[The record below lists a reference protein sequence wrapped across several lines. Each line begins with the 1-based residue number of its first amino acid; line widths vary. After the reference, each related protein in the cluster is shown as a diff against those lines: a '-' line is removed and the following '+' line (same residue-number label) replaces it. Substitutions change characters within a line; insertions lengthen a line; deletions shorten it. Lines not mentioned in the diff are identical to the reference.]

1 MKHETINVDGMMCSM
16 CSRSVERAACSAGS
30 ATASVNLMLK
40 TLTVDYDE
48 SKTSIKE
55 IMKSVSKAGYKPFPP
70 GKDSTSLFK
79 RRLILGIIL
88 LVLLLAVY
96 YPHMYSQAFDGLVI
110 PVTVYQFVI
119 ATFVLIINRSFFIK
133 GFKSVISKTPGMDV
147 LISLGSGISYIY
159 SIVLS
164 VTVIADVAN
173 GHSSEAFNTSRMLCF
188 ESASMIPVLISIG
201 KYLEE
206 KTKRKTSSALKE
218 LMNLK
223 PLEAV
228 RIIASEGAD
237 LREIAAGGAYE
248 TETVNT
254 DLVRVGEA
262 IIIKAGETIPLDG
275 TVIYGAGSAGESALS
290 GESAPVEKEP
300 GSEVFQATTLLSGF
314 LVVEVT
320 KTGKDTVLSK
330 MIDLVTQASVSKPD
344 IAKLADRLSAIF
356 VPIVLSL
363 AVITFCIWEFAVG
376 AGFAKAIG
384 YAISVITI
392 SCPCALGLATPT
404 AVMAAVGR
412 GAKTGML
419 IKNAQVIELLHKTD
433 TMVFDK
439 TGTLTTGIL
448 SITDTDCDNEATLR
462 ALFVCEEMI
471 THPIGKAVCDGL
483 KDKGLKDAP
492 IAVTDFETRPGY
504 GLTALVDGR
513 FFYSGND
520 RLRQEICS
528 DVPETEN
535 DRKAARYMSEGK
547 TVIFF
552 GFRGEAPGVIA
563 LSDTLKPDAG
573 DMINGLKDFN
583 ITPVLLSGDNPAC
596 ALYTAGQLGIT
607 EAFGGKD
614 PIGKVDKIK
623 EISAEG
629 HTVAFVGDG
638 INDSPSLTSADIG
651 IAIGAGTD
659 IAIESADMVLAS
671 SDLTDVVKAVKFG
684 YDTIKNIKQNLF
696 WALFYNVLCIPLAA
710 GAYSSFGLSI
720 NPAIAAGLMSI
731 SSLFVVTN
739 SLRLRYSKK

>member
-30 ATASVNLMLK
+30 ETASVNLLLK

-79 RRLILGIIL
+79 RRLILGITL
-88 LVLLLAVY
+88 LVFLLAVY
-96 YPHMYSQAFDGLVI
+96 YPHMYSQVFEGSVI
-110 PVTVYQFVI
+110 PVTVFQFVI
-119 ATFVLIINRSFFIK
+119 ATLVLVINRSFFIK
-133 GFKSVISKTPGMDV
+133 GFKSVISRTPGMDV

-164 VTVIADVAN
+164 VLLIIEVIDDRT
-173 GHSSEAFNTSRMLCF
+173 GEAFDRSRMLCF

-228 RIIASEGAD
+228 RIIARDGMTLKE
-237 LREIAAGGAYE
+237 AAASGNFD
-248 TETVNT
+248 TEKVNT
-254 DLVRVGEA
+254 DLVGIGEA
-262 IIIKAGETIPLDG
+262 IIVKAGETVPLDG
-275 TVIYGAGSAGESALS
+275 TVIYGTGTAGESALS
-290 GESAPVEKEP
+290 GESAPVDKEI

-320 KTGKDTVLSK
+320 KTGQDTVLSK
-330 MIDLVTQASVSKPD
+330 MIELVTKASVSKPD
-344 IAKLADRLSAIF
+344 IAMLADKLSAVF

-363 AVITFCIWEFAVG
+363 AVITFCIWKFAIG
-376 AGFAKAIG
+376 AEFAKAIG

-404 AVMAAVGR
+404 AVMAAVGK

-419 IKNAQVIELLHKTD
+419 IKNAQVIELLRKTD

-448 SITDTDCDNEATLR
+448 SITETDCDETEALK
-462 ALFVCEEMI
+462 ALFVCEGMI
-471 THPIGKAVCDGL
+471 THPIGNAVCDGL
-483 KDKGLKDAP
+483 GDRFSKDTALS
-492 IAVTDFETRPGY
+492 VTDFETRPGY
-504 GLTALVDGR
+504 GLTAVVDGR
-513 FFYSGND
+513 FFYAGNKN
-520 RLRQEICS
+520 LRDEICS
-528 DVPETEN
+528 DVAETERDKN
-535 DRKAARYMSEGK
+535 AVRYMSEGK

-552 GFRGEAPGVIA
+552 GFKGEVPGVIA

-573 DMINGLKDFN
+573 EMIKGLKDLN

-607 EAFGGKD
+607 QAFGGRD

-623 EISAEG
+623 ELSAEG

-671 SDLTDVVKAVKFG
+671 SDLTDVVKAVKLG
-684 YDTIKNIKQNLF
+684 YDTVKNIKQNLF
-696 WALFYNVLCIPLAA
+696 WALFYNTLCIPLAA
-710 GAYSSFGLSI
+710 GAYSTFGLSI
-720 NPAIAAGLMSI
+720 NPAIAAGLMSL

-739 SLRLRYSKK
+739 SLRLRYSK